1 MNAADIMQDLKERFW
16 GLTEQNAEYL
26 DLSVAKE
33 GGNIGG
39 APHRRFW
46 NSYHSLT
53 ATPLPRPK
61 C

>member
-1 MNAADIMQDLKERFW
+1 MQDLKERFW